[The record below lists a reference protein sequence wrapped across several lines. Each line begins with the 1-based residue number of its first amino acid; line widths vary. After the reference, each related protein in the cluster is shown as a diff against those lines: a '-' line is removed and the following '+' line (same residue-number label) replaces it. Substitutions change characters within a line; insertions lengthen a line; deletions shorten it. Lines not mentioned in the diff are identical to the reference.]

1 MLIGG
6 LQKISLIDYP
16 EKLAAI
22 LFLKGCNLR
31 CSYCHNPALLSED
44 CDIYDIQYILDFL
57 KKRKHKL
64 DAVVL
69 SGGEP
74 TLQGGLL
81 KFAGLLKSMGYLL
94 KLDTNGTN
102 PSVIEKLLEKDL
114 IDYIAMDIKAPII
127 KYPAITNT
135 CTDTDDILRSI
146 DIIMNSTL
154 PYEFRTTAP
163 KYLLD
168 VEDFKHIGKLI
179 NGAQKYFIQEFR
191 DETLLKSGFSV
202 DDNLFSKEEL
212 GQIVKI
218 MSNYTK
224 LCEVR

>member
-6 LQKISLIDYP
+6 FQKISLIDYP
-16 EKLAAI
+16 EKLAAV

-44 CDIYDIQYILDFL
+44 CDIYDNKYILDFL
-57 KKRKHKL
+57 DERKTKL

-74 TLQGGLL
+74 TLQDELPN
-81 KFAGLLKSMGYLL
+81 FANVIKSMGYLI

-102 PSVIEKLLEKDL
+102 PHRIKELIEKELVN
-114 IDYIAMDIKAPII
+114 YIAMDIKAPII
-127 KYPAITNT
+127 KYPTITNT
-135 CTDTDDILRSI
+135 CIDTDDIFKSI
-146 DIIMNSTL
+146 EIIMNSAL

-163 KYLLD
+163 KYLLE
-168 VEDFKHIGKLI
+168 VEDFEEIGKLI
-179 NGAQKYFIQEFR
+179 NGAEKYYIQEFR

-202 DDNLFSKEEL
+202 KDNLFGKDEL
-212 GQIVKI
+212 GVIVKI
-218 MSNYTK
+218 MSNYANF
-224 LCEVR
+224 CEVR